1 MHLSDLVASSAY
13 RIDNLIRSRFFYF
26 VRVNLHS
33 IYEHLKVK
41 RAARHSY
48 IVILKQYY
56 GVDLS
61 RMYFAIAHLFGSGKL
76 IFSDAFCRAVRTG
89 LYAKK
94 LEQDSTMI
102 IGIGVSTKSE
112 ISSHGT
118 RASIPLGATRS

>member
-61 RMYFAIAHLFGSGKL
+61 RMYFAIANLFGSGKL
-76 IFSDAFCRAVRTG
+76 IFSDSIDVLRIITVNGHIILPNNQLRLVG
-89 LYAKK
+89 L
-94 LEQDSTMI
+94 
-102 IGIGVSTKSE
+102 
-112 ISSHGT
+112 
-118 RASIPLGATRS
+118 